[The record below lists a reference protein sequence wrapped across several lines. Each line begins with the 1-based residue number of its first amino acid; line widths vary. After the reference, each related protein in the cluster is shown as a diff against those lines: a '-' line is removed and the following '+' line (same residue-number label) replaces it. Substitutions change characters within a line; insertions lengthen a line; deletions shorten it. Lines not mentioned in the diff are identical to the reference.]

1 MKTGIEYRLPVA
13 TAYSGLD
20 RTKLDHYIEDSR
32 SIWEGVIGE
41 IPVSQLGSTI
51 GTHAGPGT
59 IVVAYFMRKA
69 KA

>member
-1 MKTGIEYRLPVA
+1 MIVN
-13 TAYSGLD
+13 
-20 RTKLDHYIEDSR
+20 YIGSR
-32 SIWEGVIGE
+32 NFEPSDWEGVIGE

-59 IVVAYFMRKA
+59 IVVAYFMRRA